1 MIKNTSA
8 YLIILLL
15 IYGNFPVYVSVF
27 FYSIIVISFALG
39 GFKELFRLT
48 FLLYPFMFLI
58 KIPDHTNVFLI
69 ALPDILSLLSISF
82 YLVSSAI
89 KGPVLKH
96 RNLITCLVILMVLN
110 IIIPLLHVL
119 SIEAIPVIF
128 RQYILPIVF
137 ALVFLQASEKVESL
151 VSEALTV
158 SILSFSIVAAVSILN
173 YLYIFTIPPVFEDV
187 FPYVNY
193 LRSLEDDEMLGRS
206 FMGEDMALRLNPML
220 GGALGSSASILM
232 TLSIIALLKFRH
244 SVHRG
249 LLFIPSIFLG
259 VAAIFTI
266 SSSILFP
273 IIIGIMLYAYI
284 RLGRLMLLP
293 AFIVGFIIINTIE
306 FTNMSVFDYFY
317 NAFIMNIY
325 ISLDGNTI
333 TSFLFGN
340 GPKFSS
346 TLYSYSSRE
355 YPASVGIFR
364 VFLESGILNFT
375 VFITLIYLIIKKY
388 FKNDTRLLLMQKFP
402 FIFLFLVMV
411 SAVHTNL
418 LFTAPFYPLFGLCVA
433 GLYARSN
440 NRSTEVTP
448 KPNKCV
454 NIDPESLITSP
465 RDNSSFRISREVADQ
480 SY

>member
-1 MIKNTSA
+1 MIKNTLA

-15 IYGNFPVYVSVF
+15 IYGNFPAYVSIF
-27 FYSIIVISFALG
+27 LYSIIVILFALG

-69 ALPDILSLLSISF
+69 ALPDIVSLLSISF
-82 YLVSSAI
+82 YLVSNVI
-89 KGPVLKH
+89 KDPVLKH
-96 RNLITCLVILMVLN
+96 RNLTICLVILMVLN
-110 IIIPLLHVL
+110 TIIPLFHVL

-128 RQYILPIVF
+128 RQYIIPTVF
-137 ALVFLQASEKVESL
+137 VLVFLQASEKVESL
-151 VSEALTV
+151 VSKALTV

-173 YLYIFTIPPVFEDV
+173 YLGIFTIPPVFEAV

-193 LRSLEDDEMLGRS
+193 LLSLEGRTMLGRS
-206 FMGEDMALRLNPML
+206 LLGGDMVMRLNPML
-220 GGALGSSASILM
+220 GGALGSSAGILM

-244 SVHRG
+244 GVHRG
-249 LLFIPSIFLG
+249 LLFVSAIFLG
-259 VAAIFTI
+259 AAAILTI
-266 SSSILFP
+266 SSSIIFP
-273 IIIGIMLYAYI
+273 VIIGIVLYTYI
-284 RLGRLMLLP
+284 RLGNLILLP
-293 AFIVGFIIINTIE
+293 AFIVVVVIINTIG

-317 NAFIMNIY
+317 SSFIMNIY
-325 ISLDGNTI
+325 NGLDGNTI

-340 GPKFSS
+340 GPKFATSF
-346 TLYSYSSRE
+346 YSYSSRE

-364 VFLESGILNFT
+364 VLLENGILNFT
-375 VFITLIYLIIKKY
+375 VFIALIYLIIRKY

-411 SAVHTNL
+411 STIHTNL

-433 GLYARSN
+433 GLYVRSN

-448 KPNKCV
+448 KSNRRV
-454 NIDPESLITSP
+454 NIDPESLATSP
-465 RDNSSFRISREVADQ
+465 CDNASSRISREVGTQ